1 MMRQLD
7 FVLMRGGTSKGVF
20 LRASDVPDD
29 REDLAKLLLAVMGSP
44 DRRQIDGLGGAD
56 KLTSK
61 AAIMG
66 PPTRADSDVSYLFGQ
81 VGITVPQVEFNVN
94 CGNLTAAAAVYA
106 IEEGLV
112 APREGTTRVRIHN
125 VNTDKIITAD
135 VPVANSK
142 PLVAGDLAIDGVPGT
157 GAPIAL
163 NFGDA
168 AGAITGQLLPL
179 GAPQSLLSV
188 PELGEIP
195 VSVVDCANLVIF
207 VTAETLGMRGAEA
220 PDEVDGNAALIG
232 RINAIRRA
240 VAHRLGFGEYFDSR
254 PAAATPFCVIV
265 SPPAEYTS
273 FSTGRPVPADSMDIV
288 CRQFAA
294 GSVSRA
300 YAATVT
306 ACTGVAARLK
316 GSVLHTVLAS
326 SAHDRPKLRIGHPSG
341 TIAVESSISGSAD
354 NPKVDKA
361 LILRTARRLAEGRT
375 FLLDGTSEP

>member
-1 MMRQLD
+1 
-7 FVLMRGGTSKGVF
+7 
-20 LRASDVPDD
+20 D
-29 REDLAKLLLAVMGSP
+29 REALANLLLAVMGSP

-56 KLTSK
+56 KLTSM

-66 PPTRADSDVSYLFGQ
+66 PPTRKDSDVSYLFGQ

-112 APREGTTRVRIHN
+112 AARDGTTRVRIHN

-135 VPVANSK
+135 VPVANGR

-168 AGAITGQLLPL
+168 AGAITGHLLPL
-179 GAPQSLLSV
+179 GAPQSVLAV
-188 PELGEIP
+188 PGLGDVPI
-195 VSVVDCANLVIF
+195 SVVDCANLVIF
-207 VTAETLGMRGAEA
+207 IAAETLGMRGAEA
-220 PDEVDGNAALIG
+220 PAEVDGNPDLIG
-232 RINAIRRA
+232 KINAVRRA
-240 VAHRLGFGEYFDSR
+240 VAHRLGFGDYFDSR

-265 SPPAEYTS
+265 SPPSEYAS
-273 FSTGRPVPADSMDIV
+273 FGTGQPVPAGSMDIV

-306 ACTGVAARLK
+306 ACTGVAARLE
-316 GSVLHTVLAS
+316 GTVLHNMLA
-326 SAHDRPKLRIGHPSG
+326 ADVHGRPRLRIGHPSG
-341 TIAVESSISGSAD
+341 IIEVESSISGRID
-354 NPKVDKA
+354 NPRVD
-361 LILRTARRLAEGRT
+361 
-375 FLLDGTSEP
+375 